1 MSRVDEAK
9 RIERELSEIGM
20 NIPEL
25 IAATGGLNTKLLKLN
40 DDHTRALKDLYQKL
54 IAGDLTRKEKGY
66 ALESLMYILFHEG
79 YSPLFECKKNRR
91 TSTNEIDILLCWT
104 QNARV
109 DHFVEIFPFLGER
122 FLCECKNYVSKVD
135 VTYVGKFYSLLKV
148 SNAQT
153 GIMIAWEGVTGR
165 GKWDAAAG
173 LIKKI
178 ALKDDIYIIV
188 LDKHDLA
195 KIAKDECNIFKLIE
209 DKYNAL
215 AMDIDYE
222 RFIEHH
228 ENESEFSKSDVEC
241 G

>member
-54 IAGDLTRKEKGY
+54 IAGDLTRKEKGSL
-66 ALESLMYILFHEG
+66 LESLMYILFHEG

-135 VTYVGKFYSLLKV
+135 VTYVRKFYSLLKV

-153 GIMIAWEGVTGR
+153 GIMIAWEGVTRR

-215 AMDIDYE
+215 VMDIDYE